1 MVVLLLDRPGLHA
14 CPRRRVYAPCRY
26 RSCHLAPA
34 MLRSALGTTDIVP
47 GILSASKRVRRRAS
61 ASRPRWSRSSARG
74 QASFPT
80 APALV
85 RRIAKASW
93 DYAISI
99 SSAPVGLRHRQSH
112 GGLFRQL
119 GTSSPDT
126 AIAFEGYSRFTPTA
140 CALLQWIARRGRT
153 VMEDAEDRRSPDS
166 ILPREFLDGVGGT
179 VPTRE
184 APNARRAGRRRQR
197 LPKVCDRVERARKT
211 SLRRR
216 RRVVR
221 VDQHR

>member
-99 SSAPVGLRHRQSH
+99 SSAPVDCGIDNLTAADSDSWEH
-112 GGLFRQL
+112 
-119 GTSSPDT
+119 PNPYT

-216 RRVVR
+216 R
-221 VDQHR
+221 

>member
-1 MVVLLLDRPGLHA
+1 MRVLDAESSRRAGTGLAIWRQLCCEALSVPPISFPDPLGLEACPPACFGEQAALVEVQRPRPSLVPDRPRAGPPHCQGLMGL
-14 CPRRRVYAPCRY
+14 
-26 RSCHLAPA
+26 CHLDI
-34 MLRSALGTTDIVP
+34 LGA
-47 GILSASKRVRRRAS
+47 G
-61 ASRPRWSRSSARG
+61 
-74 QASFPT
+74 
-80 APALV
+80 
-85 RRIAKASW
+85 
-93 DYAISI
+93 
-99 SSAPVGLRHRQSH
+99 GLRHRQSH
-112 GGLFRQL
+112 GGRFRQL
-119 GTSSPDT
+119 GTSNPYT

-197 LPKVCDRVERARKT
+197 FPKVCDRVERARKT